1 MRNCNKRSQS
11 EWMKGCEK
19 AYIPVSFLGIVS
31 WKSEGVHVKVR
42 EGVGVGVGVG
52 AGVVP
57 KGESETFPCTI
68 GVQGKGV
75 KGFCSS
81 CSSRNISNRTTTTT
95 SNRIWIWRSS
105 RRRRVS
111 LRWFHRL
118 SWTVTPPYHMAVAV
132 LGVRVRIPRTPPL
145 FPIGS
150 PAPTRFRVY
159 LLPIKPH
166 WKTKLKTQ
174 TFTCRTQNRAKKMLF
189 LL

>member
-57 KGESETFPCTI
+57 KGESETFPCAI
-68 GVQGKGV
+68 DVQGKCV
-75 KGFCSS
+75 KVFCSS
-81 CSSRNISNRTTTTT
+81 CRNISNRTTTTSS
-95 SNRIWIWRSS
+95 SNRVWIWRSSRS

-118 SWTVTPPYHMAVAV
+118 SWTVTTSYHMAVAV
-132 LGVRVRIPRTPPL
+132 LGVRVCIPRTPPL

-159 LLPIKPH
+159 LLPIIPH
-166 WKTKLKTQ
+166 WKKNTQNSKIQ
-174 TFTCRTQNRAKKMLF
+174 TFTK
-189 LL
+189 